1 MSKNQ
6 NSFNPTEDSNKVN
19 FGLFIKKHREKKGY
33 TQQALADMIGL
44 TPKSISFIERGIN
57 YPSQDN
63 IFRLA
68 ELLDLSLD
76 EFVFSYSR
84 FNKNI
89 CIDELNEMIKQ
100 LDPDE
105 QGMLI
110 GMIKAAC
117 ETMLTRKSL
126 K

>member
-63 IFRLA
+63 IF
-68 ELLDLSLD
+68 S
-76 EFVFSYSR
+76 
-84 FNKNI
+84 
-89 CIDELNEMIKQ
+89 
-100 LDPDE
+100 
-105 QGMLI
+105 I
-110 GMIKAAC
+110 GRI
-117 ETMLTRKSL
+117 TGSIP
-126 K
+126 

>member
-1 MSKNQ
+1 MSKDQ
-6 NSFNPTEDSNKVN
+6 NSFSKPADSNKVN
-19 FGLFIKKHREKKGY
+19 FGLFIKEHREKKGY

-68 ELLDLSLD
+68 EILDLSLD

-89 CIDELNEMIKQ
+89 CIDELN
-100 LDPDE
+100 
-105 QGMLI
+105 
-110 GMIKAAC
+110 
-117 ETMLTRKSL
+117 
-126 K
+126 

>member
-1 MSKNQ
+1 MSKDQ
-6 NSFNPTEDSNKVN
+6 NSFSKPADSNKVN
-19 FGLFIKKHREKKGY
+19 FGLFIKEHREKKGY

-63 IFRLA
+63 IFRLS

-76 EFVFSYSR
+76 EFVFGYSR

-89 CIDELNEMIKQ
+89 CIDELNEMLIQ
-100 LDPDE
+100 LNPDE

-117 ETMLTRKSL
+117 EAMLKRKSL

>member
-89 CIDELNEMIKQ
+89 CKDELNEMIKQ

-117 ETMLTRKSL
+117 ETMLKRKSL

>member
-1 MSKNQ
+1 MSKDQ
-6 NSFNPTEDSNKVN
+6 NSFPKPADSNKAN
-19 FGLFIKKHREKKGY
+19 FGLFIKEHREKKGY

-63 IFRLA
+63 IFRLS

-76 EFVFSYSR
+76 EFVFGYSR

-89 CIDELNEMIKQ
+89 CIDELNEMLIQ
-100 LDPDE
+100 LNPDE

-117 ETMLTRKSL
+117 EAMLKRKSL